1 MKQTLWTKKFSLL
14 ITATTLGCIGNIISS
29 FALSFLV
36 FDETGSTFASALV
49 IAIQLIP
56 NFLIPLLAAPW
67 MDRLPR
73 KPFLVFGD
81 LMNGILY
88 ALMGLYLL
96 FFDFSYIGYLG
107 YSLLLAT
114 LGSLDELAYN
124 SIFPKV
130 IPNGMEQK
138 GYAVSSMLYPILRV
152 VTLPITA
159 VLMDI
164 LGIPWLFIGQGMFS
178 ICAALVENQIQLEEK
193 IRMNGT
199 GFSFKIWK
207 EDIAEVLH
215 YLKTE
220 KGLQAVYSY
229 MAVSNGVSTGYT
241 PVLVA
246 FFRTAPGMSAALYSL
261 FSIAEFLGRTIGGFV
276 QYHIQ
281 IPTEKKYHV
290 TFGIYTIY
298 ELMDMSLLWLPYPL
312 MLANRTITGFLG
324 TNSATLRV
332 AAVQTYIPEQ
342 MRARVNAF
350 ENMIIMAISSICS
363 VLVGAIGEILDY
375 RLCITLCSAFA
386 LLVCMCTIFRY
397 RTDIKKIYE
406 TEENLREIT

>member
-1 MKQTLWTKKFSLL
+1 MKQTLWTKNFSLL

-56 NFLIPLLAAPW
+56 NFLISLLAAPW

-130 IPNGMEQK
+130 IPNGMKQK

-164 LGIPWLFIGQGMFS
+164 IGIPWLFIGQGMFS

-261 FSIAEFLGRTIGGFV
+261 FSIAEFLGRTIGGLV
-276 QYHIQ
+276 QYHVQ
-281 IPTEKKYHV
+281 IPAEKKYHV

-406 TEENLREIT
+406 TEENLLEIT